1 MTGNGLKTQEIF
13 TDSIIEIKTS
23 PKLKDFEN
31 SLLEHKNKTL
41 VST

>member
-13 TDSIIEIKTS
+13 TDTITEIKTS

-31 SLLEHKNKTL
+31 SLLEHKNKI
-41 VST
+41 

>member
-1 MTGNGLKTQEIF
+1 LKTQEIF
-13 TDSIIEIKTS
+13 TDTITEIKTS
-23 PKLKDFEN
+23 PKLKDFEK